1 MTDLTILYQDDNY
14 IAIDKPSG
22 LLVHRSEIDRRETR
36 FALQLLR
43 DQIGQRVYPVHRL
56 DKPTSGVLVFA
67 LHSEA
72 TSLLQQAF
80 QERQVDKAYY
90 AIVRGYTEEQA
101 TIDYPLS
108 DKREK
113 EEKRRKTDIRPPQE
127 AVSHY
132 QRIATIELPIS
143 VGKFLQS
150 RYSLVRISPET
161 GRKHQIRR
169 HFHSIAH
176 PLIGDTRYGEGRHN
190 RLFRDNFDSHRLLL
204 WSAGIRFIHP
214 YTGKLITIETTVPE
228 EVLPLFE
235 AFNWPTSLPTMENL
249 PYEPDSRPNT

>member
-1 MTDLTILYQDDNY
+1 MCELPILYRDEDF
-14 IAIDKPSG
+14 IIIDKPSG

-56 DKPTSGVLVFA
+56 DKPTSGVLAFA

-72 TSLLQQAF
+72 AGHLQEAF
-80 QERQVDKAYY
+80 REKSVDKGYF
-90 AIVRGYTEEQA
+90 AIVRGFTQEQA
-101 TIDYPLS
+101 TIDYALS

-113 EEKRRKTDIRPPQE
+113 EEKKHPDHIREPQS

-132 QRIATIELPIS
+132 QRLATVELPIS
-143 VGKFLQS
+143 VGRYPQA
-150 RYSLVRISPET
+150 RYSLVSVSPET

-176 PLIGDTRYGEGRHN
+176 PIVGDTRYGEGRHN
-190 RLFRDNFDSHRLLL
+190 RLFREHFQSHRLLL
-204 WSAGIRFIHP
+204 WSAKLSFCHP
-214 YTGKLITIETTVPE
+214 YSGERITISTEVPE
-228 EVLPLFE
+228 EIRPLFK
-235 AFNWPTSLPTMENL
+235 AFDWPLSLTTMG
-249 PYEPDSRPNT
+249 

>member
-1 MTDLTILYQDDNY
+1 MTDLHILYQDDDF
-14 IAIDKPSG
+14 IVIDKPSG

-72 TSLLQQAF
+72 SSLLQQSF
-80 QERQVDKAYY
+80 MERRVDKEYF
-90 AIVRGYTEEQA
+90 AIVRGYAPEQDV
-101 TIDYPLS
+101 IDYALS

-127 AVSHY
+127 AVSRF
-132 QRIATIELPIS
+132 QRLATVELPIA
-143 VGKFLQS
+143 VGKFPQS
-150 RYSLVRISPET
+150 RYSLVRVNPET

-169 HFHSIAH
+169 HFHTIAH
-176 PLIGDTRYGEGRHN
+176 PIIGDTRYGEGRHN

-204 WSAGIRFIHP
+204 WSAAIRFIHP
-214 YTGKLITIETTVPE
+214 YSGELTKIETTVPS

-235 AFNWPTSLPTMENL
+235 AFNWPVCLPTMES
-249 PYEPDSRPNT
+249 PV